1 MFGTGER
8 EREEVFPC
16 AEPTRGA
23 TRRTARLALG
33 LAVGAEHLDEHA
45 PLGKLRCVLHRLGD
59 AGRGGFLQHDAVD
72 DNVDEV
78 LDLLVQGD
86 GLARELHDLAVDAN
100 AGEAFLRKVG
110 EELRELA
117 LAARDYGRHDDRASA
132 FIGGER
138 EDVVGHLVGRLLLD
152 DTPALRAMRNAH
164 AREEKAQVIVDFR
177 CGAHGGARVFRGG
190 LLVDGDRRGQAVDAV
205 EVGLAHLAQEH
216 TRIARKAFHIA
227 ALALSVHGV
236 EGKA

>member
-1 MFGTGER
+1 M
-8 EREEVFPC
+8 
-16 AEPTRGA
+16 
-23 TRRTARLALG
+23 
-33 LAVGAEHLDEHA
+33 
-45 PLGKLRCVLHRLGD
+45 
-59 AGRGGFLQHDAVD
+59 
-72 DNVDEV
+72 

-86 GLARELHDLAVDAN
+86 GLARELHDFAIDAH
-100 AGEAFLRKVG
+100 AGEALLRKVG

-117 LAARDYGRHDDRASA
+117 LAARNYGRHDDCASA
-132 FIGGER
+132 FIGGECK
-138 EDVVGHLVGRLLLD
+138 DIVGHLVGRLLLD
-152 DTPALRAMRNAH
+152 DAPALRAVRDAH
-164 AREEKAQVIVDFR
+164 ARKQKAQVIVDFSR
-177 CGAHGGARVFRGG
+177 GAHGGARVFRGG